1 MNTIKAFAVILF
13 LTTSALTANAQE
25 RYEQMV
31 ITYNPNSRGLYTS
44 TDTGEWKSETVPKS
58 ESEGAYNCSPALVRI
73 KELSE
78 QGWELYQN
86 SVSNPGSGPQV
97 FNFHLRRPLK

>member
-1 MNTIKAFAVILF
+1 MNPIKAIVAALF
-13 LTTSALTANAQE
+13 IVTTALTASAQE

-31 ITYNPNSRGLYTS
+31 ITYNPHSRGLYTS
-44 TDTGEWKSETVPKS
+44 TDTGEWKEETVPKS

-86 SVSNPGSGPQV
+86 SVYSPGSFPQV